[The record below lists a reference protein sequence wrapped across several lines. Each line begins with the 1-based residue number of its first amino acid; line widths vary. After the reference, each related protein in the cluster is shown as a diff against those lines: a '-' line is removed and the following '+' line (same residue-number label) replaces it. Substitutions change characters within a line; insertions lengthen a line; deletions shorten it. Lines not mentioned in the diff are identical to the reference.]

1 MGEEIIRRL
10 MRDAMFAAMHAQQIE
25 VYRAFGHLKV
35 SYFDLEYSPK
45 IQTRLTDMD
54 MLLLR
59 IDMAL
64 DAGDKKQFLLLTD
77 QLKEVEHEQS

>member
-1 MGEEIIRRL
+1 MSEEIVRRM
-10 MRDAMFAAMHAQQIE
+10 MRDAFFAAMHAQQIE
-25 VYRAFGHLKV
+25 VYRAFGYQKV
-35 SYFDLEYSPK
+35 SYFDSEYNPK

-64 DAGDKKQFLLLTD
+64 DAGDKEQFLLLTD
-77 QLKEVEHEQS
+77 QLKEVES